1 MNLPFAT
8 CAFAL
13 FLISFVAVVVQAHE
27 HDNITAH
34 EHADHDHAHHHD
46 CGNPDST
53 PEEMNRARQNEIEM
67 FGISVAEMNFNDLSD
82 VVASAA
88 ATKVNGTVLG
98 RSMRGS
104 GLRRKLQF
112 QPAYTLIGLPMVYHV
127 LKNQGSGNVAAND
140 VQLEHVTFITNTL
153 YNIYDKS
160 TQTSVQWA
168 TFKTDEIIRHED
180 RISGDCGDIGK
191 DTRRDIIKRVPDWEF
206 KVCKPNLF
214 FPMLYDSR

>member
-13 FLISFVAVVVQAHE
+13 FFISFVAFVVQAHGN
-27 HDNITAH
+27 DNITTH
-34 EHADHDHAHHHD
+34 EHDADHDHAHHHD

-67 FGISVAEMNFNDLSD
+67 FGISVAEMNFNDLTN

-98 RSMRGS
+98 QPMGGGS
-104 GLRRKLQF
+104 GLRRKLQA
-112 QPAYTLIGLPMVYHV
+112 QGAYTLIGLPMVYHV
-127 LKNQGSGNVAAND
+127 LINQGSGNVAAND
-140 VQLEHVTFITNTL
+140 AQLEHVTSITNTL

-168 TFKTDEIIRHED
+168 TFKTDKIIRHED
-180 RISGDCGDIGK
+180 RISGDCGDISR
-191 DTRRDIIKRVPDWEF
+191 DTRREIVRRVPDWEF

-214 FPMLYDSR
+214 LSNIV